1 MKLKSAEFISQIK
14 VAYEQLTS
22 SAVSTVTGR
31 IKLATEAGYFIYFA
45 KYFDTFYVSEGS
57 NVTDEFTFD
66 LQRTIEDD
74 VNVASFLD
82 SVGFLV
88 EKRFPGE
95 SAFLSE
101 EHAFDFDKT
110 ILESAGVAEAISVEL
125 GRIIGE
131 QISQASASEFHS
143 LEPGKVVSD
152 APVATDEINLFE
164 LGKALEDTPFVSEAH
179 AFSTGKP
186 LQDNSTVEELHSLEP
201 GKVNANIPSASEA
214 IDTVAFGK
222 VPSDVA
228 DATDDDILNFGKGL
242 SNTAGFAE
250 EHSMTAFM
258 KQLSDAP
265 VATESL
271 TKAVSFSLFDSAFF
285 TDDVDAGASTQDD
298 QEMQFRKVLTSVVNV
313 TEFFD
318 RTLVNTTEF
327 GNSSGI
333 GDQFTHS
340 FDKPLSDSGLFA
352 DDIDTIAFGKVPADT
367 MGLTD
372 EINSFN
378 LSKGT
383 SDVAT
388 PSDLLKNALT
398 KARFDTAPVTDAG
411 SLRSHNYS
419 DFAYFA
425 EDYVGTSRS
434 F

>member
-31 IKLATEAGYFIYFA
+31 IKLATESGYFIYFA
-45 KYFDTFYVSEGS
+45 KYFDTFYVREGS

-66 LQRTIEDD
+66 LQRAIEDD

-95 SAFLSE
+95 NAVLSE
-101 EHAFDFDKT
+101 THASDFGKT
-110 ILESAGVAEAISVEL
+110 ILESAGVAEAISLQL

-131 QISQASASEFHS
+131 QISQAFASESHS
-143 LEPGKVVSD
+143 LAPGKVVND

-164 LGKALEDTPFVSEAH
+164 LGKVLEDTPLILEAH

-186 LQDNSTVEELHSLEP
+186 LQDNSSVEELHSLEP
-201 GKVNANIPSASEA
+201 GKVNANIASASEA

-222 VPSDVA
+222 VSSDAA
-228 DATDDDILNFGKGL
+228 DASDDEVLNFGKGL
-242 SNTAGFAE
+242 SSTAGFAE

-258 KQLSDAP
+258 KQLSDTP
-265 VATESL
+265 VATESIA
-271 TKAVSFSLFDSAFF
+271 KAVSFSLFDSALF
-285 TDDVDAGASTQDD
+285 TDDIDAGASTLDD

-340 FDKPLSDSGLFA
+340 FGKPLSDLSLFA

-378 LSKGT
+378 LSKGI

-388 PSDLLKNALT
+388 PSELLKRAFAT
-398 KARFDTAPVTDAG
+398 ARYDTAPVTDTG

-419 DFAYFA
+419 DFAYFS